1 MKISN
6 EYIIRDIAGEY
17 IIVPVG
23 QVALDFQGL
32 ITVNEIGVYIWEL
45 LQKKEITF
53 DNLLAAIL
61 NEYDVS
67 QTVAKQDL
75 IGFLNQLI
83 KRKILLDNG
92 KIVEELMDEKKV

>member
-67 QTVAKQDL
+67 QTVEKQDL
-75 IGFLNQLI
+75 IDFLNQLI

>member
-45 LQKKEITF
+45 LQKRNNF
-53 DNLLAAIL
+53 
-61 NEYDVS
+61 
-67 QTVAKQDL
+67 
-75 IGFLNQLI
+75 
-83 KRKILLDNG
+83 
-92 KIVEELMDEKKV
+92 

>member
-53 DNLLAAIL
+53 DNLRAAIL

-67 QTVAKQDL
+67 QTVEKQDL
-75 IGFLNQLI
+75 IDFLNQLI

>member
-6 EYIIRDIAGEY
+6 EYII
-17 IIVPVG
+17 VTVG

-75 IGFLNQLI
+75 IDFLNQLI

>member
-67 QTVAKQDL
+67 QTVAKQD
-75 IGFLNQLI
+75 FLNQLI

>member
-61 NEYDVS
+61 D
-67 QTVAKQDL
+67 
-75 IGFLNQLI
+75 
-83 KRKILLDNG
+83 RKS
-92 KIVEELMDEKKV
+92 VV

>member
-61 NEYDVS
+61 NEYYFS

-75 IGFLNQLI
+75 IDFLNQLI

>member
-75 IGFLNQLI
+75 IDFLNQLI

-92 KIVEELMDEKKV
+92 KIVGELMDEKKV

>member
-67 QTVAKQDL
+67 
-75 IGFLNQLI
+75 
-83 KRKILLDNG
+83 
-92 KIVEELMDEKKV
+92 

>member
-75 IGFLNQLI
+75 IDFLNQLI

>member
-6 EYIIRDIAGEY
+6 EY

-75 IGFLNQLI
+75 IDFLNQLI

>member
-6 EYIIRDIAGEY
+6 EYIIRNIAGDY
-17 IIVPVG
+17 IIVPVR
-23 QVALDFQGL
+23 QAAFDFQGL
-32 ITVNEIGVYIWEL
+32 ITVNEIGVYIWGL
-45 LQKKEITF
+45 LQEQNITF

-61 NEYDVS
+61 YEYDVS

-75 IGFLNQLI
+75 TDFLNQLI

-92 KIVEELMDEKKV
+92 KIVEELIDEEKV

>member
-6 EYIIRDIAGEY
+6 EYIIRNIASEY

-45 LQKKEITF
+45 LQKKEVTF

-61 NEYDVS
+61 DEYDVS

-75 IGFLNQLI
+75 TDFLNQLI

-92 KIVEELMDEKKV
+92 KIVEELIDEKKV

>member
-1 MKISN
+1 MSIFGNYYK
-6 EYIIRDIAGEY
+6 
-17 IIVPVG
+17 
-23 QVALDFQGL
+23 
-32 ITVNEIGVYIWEL
+32 
-45 LQKKEITF
+45 KKEITF

-75 IGFLNQLI
+75 IDFLNQLI

>member
-6 EYIIRDIAGEY
+6 EYIIINIAGDY

-23 QVALDFQGL
+23 QAAFDFQGL
-32 ITVNEIGVYIWEL
+32 ITVNEIGVYIWGL
-45 LQKKEITF
+45 LQEQNITF

-61 NEYDVS
+61 DEYDVS

-75 IGFLNQLI
+75 TDFLNQLI

-92 KIVEELMDEKKV
+92 KIVEELIDEEKV

>member
-75 IGFLNQLI
+75 IYFLNQLI

>member
-53 DNLLAAIL
+53 IL

-75 IGFLNQLI
+75 IDFLNQLI

>member
-75 IGFLNQLI
+75 IDFLNQLI
-83 KRKILLDNG
+83 KRKILLDTG

>member
-75 IGFLNQLI
+75 IDFLNQLI
-83 KRKILLDNG
+83 KRKI
-92 KIVEELMDEKKV
+92 

>member
-61 NEYDVS
+61 NEYDAVS
-67 QTVAKQDL
+67 YTHL
-75 IGFLNQLI
+75 G
-83 KRKILLDNG
+83 KRFS
-92 KIVEELMDEKKV
+92 